1 MNNYDYYG
9 VDACAREAE
18 RVYNRKP
25 DNPVEPDYQ
34 CRVCK
39 EESGRLY
46 HGVCKDCLYD
56 LYQEH
61 KHEMYDFFKD
71 CDPEEYDPDCPA
83 PLDVM
88 WNGERYEFD
97 AYLEWF
103 ALDDEWTLAEYFD
116 EKGWIDESEDEW
128 YKGEH

>member
-1 MNNYDYYG
+1 MPNSYQYMITDPYDRVSLG
-9 VDACAREAE
+9 NEAE
-18 RVYNRKP
+18 RIYNMHGHS
-25 DNPVEPDYQ
+25 EPDYQ

-71 CDPEEYDPDCPA
+71 CDPEECDPDCPA

-116 EKGWIDESEDEW
+116 EKGWI
-128 YKGEH
+128 